1 MMALI
6 EWLLNNIFVVFIL
19 AAFVSWVGKRMK
31 AGEETI
37 ERKQQQEKQQ
47 EQEQKLPVVMTEV
60 KPRTRRSMKKE
71 QEQMIAPQQAEEQRV
86 ERRKLP
92 KHPLVQ
98 GVIFSEVL
106 GPPRAKRPFGR
117 K

>member
-19 AAFVSWVGKRMK
+19 VSFISWIGKRMK
-31 AGEETI
+31 VGEETI
-37 ERKQQQEKQQ
+37 ERKQQQEQQQ
-47 EQEQKLPVVMTEV
+47 EQKSPVVMAEV
-60 KPRTRRSMKKE
+60 EPRTRRSIKKE
-71 QEQMIAPQQAEEQRV
+71 QEQMIVSQRTEEQRV

>member
-47 EQEQKLPVVMTEV
+47 EQEQKSPVMMAEV
-60 KPRTRRSMKKE
+60 EPRTRRSMKKE
-71 QEQMIAPQQAEEQRV
+71 QEQMIAPQRAEEQRV